1 VLSVSRGGW
10 RVEIS
15 LPRRA
20 AAAAAEALEALGLAV
35 AFKPAGR
42 FTRLWVYGTGEP
54 DSAALAVAF
63 GRAVAVEPVPEID
76 WAARLQ
82 QDFPPLR
89 VGRFFIHGSHLKGK
103 PPRGAIAIRIDAG
116 AAFGTGSHES
126 TRSCLR
132 ALSRLPLRGR
142 RVLDMGCGSGI
153 LAIAAAKH
161 GATALALDNDAQ
173 AVCVAQE
180 NVVDNGVAGA
190 VHVARSD
197 GWRGVVGQ
205 FDVVVENILARPVIR
220 MAPALARNLA
230 PGGIAVLAGFLT
242 RDAPRVLAAHRAQG
256 LNLAGRIVDGEWTAL
271 LVRRRAVRRRRSRVS
286 AAAPRRGTPRVPR
299 RKRRR

>member
-1 VLSVSRGGW
+1 VVSRGGW
-10 RVEIS
+10 RVETS
-15 LPRRA
+15 LPRKA
-20 AAAAAEALEALGLAV
+20 AEAAAEALEALELAV
-35 AFKPAGR
+35 ALKPAGR
-42 FTRLWVYGTGEP
+42 FTRIRVYGADAP
-54 DSAALAVAF
+54 DRAALATAF
-63 GRAVAVEPVPEID
+63 GRAVEIEPVPEID

-89 VGRFFIHGSHLKGK
+89 AGRFFIHGSHFKGT

-132 ALSRLPLRGR
+132 ALSRLPLKGK
-142 RVLDMGCGSGI
+142 RVLDMGSGSGI
-153 LAIAAAKH
+153 LAIAAAKR
-161 GATALALDNDAQ
+161 GATALALDNDPL
-173 AVCVAQE
+173 AVSVAEE
-180 NVVDNGVAGA
+180 NAADNGVAGMVRIA
-190 VHVARSD
+190 HSD
-197 GWRGVVGQ
+197 GWRGVRGP

-256 LNLAGRIVDGEWTAL
+256 LSLAGRIADGEWTAL
-271 LVRRRAVRRRRSRVS
+271 LVRRRAVRRRRSRAS
-286 AAAPRRGTPRVPR
+286 KAAPTRGTPRARPG
-299 RKRRR
+299 RRRR